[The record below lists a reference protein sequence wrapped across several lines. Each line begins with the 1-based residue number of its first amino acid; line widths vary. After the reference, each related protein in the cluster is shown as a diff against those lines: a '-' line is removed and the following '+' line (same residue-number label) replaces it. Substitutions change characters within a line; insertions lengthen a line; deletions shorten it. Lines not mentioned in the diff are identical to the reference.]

1 MSQKQTMNSRCFTC
15 ALLEAD
21 PEIGEP
27 LTVLTLRRVH
37 FPHTPVILTASETRE
52 LQALLNRWLLNR
64 WDETNATPDRRIA
77 GDEEGAEQ

>member
-1 MSQKQTMNSRCFTC
+1 MNSGCFTC

-37 FPHTPVILTASETRE
+37 FPHTPVILTASEVRE
-52 LQALLNRWLLNR
+52 LRALLNR
-64 WDETNATPDRRIA
+64 WDETNATPDRRVA
-77 GDEEGAEQ
+77 EEEEGAEP